1 MNPNKRYCILKRHL
15 DAETRCL
22 EARVTEV
29 DSNHGKGYTFDEVCE
44 LLAKRVDLAMSALRL
59 CHDED
64 KVVYQQGDRTAKVYD
79 DELAIEEYLAVPGM
93 EKTMDKVMRLIS
105 WAMRDATKGDSKH
118 TPMDCKN
125 YDMPYFFGLVKPYIE
140 LRYPRQLKD
149 AVMRGL
155 LNDRCTIEEL
165 EALRLLGEMRDERL
179 YVLVKDFYRQ

>member
-1 MNPNKRYCILKRHL
+1 MNPNKRYCIIKRHL

-29 DSNHGKGYTFDEVCE
+29 DSNHGKGYTIDEACE

-79 DELAIEEYLAVPGM
+79 DELTIEEYLAVPGM
-93 EKTMDKVMRLIS
+93 EKMMDKVMRLIP
-105 WAMRDATKGDSKH
+105 WAMRDATKGDSKRA
-118 TPMDCKN
+118 PMDCKSR
-125 YDMPYFFGLVKPYIE
+125 DMSRFLDLVE
-140 LRYPRQLKD
+140 LYLSGRYPRQLED
-149 AVMRGL
+149 AAMRGL